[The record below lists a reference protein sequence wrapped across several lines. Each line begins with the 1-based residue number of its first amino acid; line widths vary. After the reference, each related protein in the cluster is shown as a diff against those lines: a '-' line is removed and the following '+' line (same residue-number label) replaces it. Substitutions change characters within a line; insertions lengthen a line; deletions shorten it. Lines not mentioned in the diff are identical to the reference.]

1 MSDKTLAINSYKK
14 LYPRQLDRLTLFFI
28 LIACL
33 IGGGVAIAVG
43 QLGYFALLVVPGVIV
58 AVASIRQPA
67 LGFAGLLLLIFTQ
80 LNQVLDLYH
89 EGIPS
94 PARPLVALLVVVIF
108 VRILLYGERPAG
120 WIRTSFIL
128 GLYILFLLISMVN
141 AQDYE
146 IARDSFVNVTQNI
159 FIAIIIVYFI
169 KHPESLQLA
178 LWTLIAAGIFM
189 GTVSVFQYLTGT
201 FGSNYWGF
209 GGWELQQSGGISRQ
223 RLTGPYYN
231 PNAYAQVLIVIIPL
245 AIDRLWHERHLVL
258 RLLAALG
265 ALVCILSVVFTFSRN
280 GFVSMLFAI
289 GLLFVLR
296 RPNFLPSI
304 ISIALLVGVLQF
316 IPATYL
322 DRISSLAQISSGQAG
337 IVTDESF
344 RGRLSENVAAVQMF
358 QDHPIFG
365 VGLNNFQF
373 EYQDYSRRIGL
384 DPRRELR
391 SPASFYLE
399 ILSEQGLFGMA
410 IFGYLIFTVFRR
422 LFSARNYFKH
432 NNFYDLEFMTTA
444 LIASF
449 GGYMFLAISKNSA
462 YSNVYWSL
470 VAICLSATQ
479 IVNTLEEKSEQDAEG
494 FVESVNE

>member
-1 MSDKTLAINSYKK
+1 MSDKTLAINPYENFP
-14 LYPRQLDRLTLFFI
+14 PRQLDRLTILFI
-28 LIACL
+28 LATFT
-33 IGGGVAIAVG
+33 IGGGVAVVVG
-43 QLGYFALLVVPGVIV
+43 QFGYFALLVVPGAIV
-58 AVASIRQPA
+58 AVAAIRQPA

-94 PARPLVALLVVVIF
+94 PARALVALLVVVIL

-128 GLYILFLLISMVN
+128 GVYILFLLVSMVN
-141 AQDYE
+141 AQDFE
-146 IARDSFVNVTQNI
+146 VAKDSFVNITQNI
-159 FIAIIIVYFI
+159 LIAIIVIYFI

-189 GTVSVFQYLTGT
+189 GTISVFQYLTGT
-201 FGSNYWGF
+201 FGNNYWGF

-231 PNAYAQVLIVIIPL
+231 PNAYAQVLVVIIPL
-245 AIDRLWHERHLVL
+245 AVDRLWHERRLIL
-258 RLLAALG
+258 RLIAAWG
-265 ALVCILSVVFTFSRN
+265 ALVCILAVIFTFSRN

-289 GLLFVLR
+289 GILFVLR
-296 RPNFLPSI
+296 RPNLLPSI
-304 ISIALLVGVLQF
+304 LSVALLVGVLQF

-322 DRISSLAQISSGQAG
+322 DRISSLVQISSGQAG
-337 IVTDESF
+337 IVADESF
-344 RGRLSENVAAVQMF
+344 RGRLSENVAAIQMF
-358 QDHPIFG
+358 QDHPVFG

-391 SPASFYLE
+391 SPASLYLE
-399 ILSEQGLFGMA
+399 ILSEQGLFGVA

-422 LFSARNYFKH
+422 LFSALSYFKR
-432 NNFYDLEFMTTA
+432 NNFSDLEYLSTA
-444 LIASF
+444 LVASF

-470 VAICLSATQ
+470 AAIALSVDQ
-479 IVNTLEEKSEQDAEG
+479 IVKNLKEKTEQDTEDI
-494 FVESVNE
+494 VEQSE